1 MEEFFLIKNEKLERL
16 EMEYK
21 RITPPVDGRVK
32 FEKAIENAKIDKQ
45 KAERKAAF
53 RRWMISVAAVLIVVV
68 LPNTNQAM
76 ASSMQNLPIVGNL
89 FRIVTIR
96 EYSYDDGNNSIN
108 AKVAKVDSEGDK
120 INESVVNKLNND
132 IEEYTDKI
140 IKQFQKDMVASGY
153 SSLDMNYNK
162 VTDTDQWFTIVFNI
176 TETRASAYE
185 FHRYYNID
193 KKKGRIVKLKDIFKE
208 NTDYVSVISNEIK
221 RQMKEQ
227 MKNGEIVYFTED
239 NGISDG
245 FKQIS
250 ENENFYFNS
259 DGNLVIVFDEYEVG
273 PGYIGSPQFVIP
285 QGVIENILDIS

>member
-1 MEEFFLIKNEKLERL
+1 MNKNEKLERL

-21 RITPPVDGRVK
+21 KITPPVDGK
-32 FEKAIENAKIDKQ
+32 MKLEQAIENAKTDKQ
-45 KAERKAAF
+45 KADRKATII
-53 RRWMISVAAVLIVVV
+53 RWIIAAAAVLTIVV

-76 ASSMQNLPIVGNL
+76 ASSMQNLPIVGKL

-96 EYSYDDGNNSIN
+96 EYNYDDGNNSIN
-108 AKVAKVDSEGDK
+108 AKVAKVDAEGDK
-120 INESVVNKLNND
+120 NNESAVNKLNDD

-140 IKQFQKDMVASGY
+140 IKQFEKDMATSGY
-153 SSLDMNYNK
+153 SSLDMNYKK

-176 TETRASAYE
+176 TETRASGYE

-208 NTDYVSVISNEIK
+208 NSDYISVISNEIK

-250 ENENFYFNS
+250 ENENFYFND
-259 DGNLVIVFDEYEVG
+259 DGNLVIAFDEYEVG
-273 PGYIGSPQFVIP
+273 PGYIGSPQFIIP
-285 QGVIENILDIS
+285 ESVIETILDVG